1 MALYHFGVLG
11 PPLVQV
17 VPEMIET
24 VEGRNVTVMCNVT
37 GNPKPGALI
46 WKKSDEL
53 LSSEKEGKKETS

>member
-1 MALYHFGVLG
+1 M
-11 PPLVQV
+11 VQV
-17 VPEMIET
+17 VPNIIKT